1 MLSVSPFGRHGL
13 TEDWPERDF
22 INPDITVGNMVTA
35 NQIGSSRKKP
45 TTVQQILTFKSK
57 HLRVQTILE
66 SILIK
71 KKKVALRYSLTFT
84 GKAKE
89 SHYNPRTARAVL
101 GLLHIHTSF
110 KHGARNSLLHQ
121 IMRRGSCQISPSR
134 SDSGLITNLEDV
146 IMRVKQ
152 KTSSGCAECI

>member
-1 MLSVSPFGRHGL
+1 MDNSWV
-13 TEDWPERDF
+13 
-22 INPDITVGNMVTA
+22 ITN
-35 NQIGSSRKKP
+35 KK
-45 TTVQQILTFKSK
+45 
-57 HLRVQTILE
+57 
-66 SILIK
+66 K

-152 KTSSGCAECI
+152 TTSSGCAECIWETGRAIGNPFRCELVVRSPSVCFWAKIGWFKGRTVARTEVHK